1 MQPALKNKMI
11 YRYLGN
17 SGLKVSVISWGN
29 WINTKDEND
38 VTYETVKTA
47 IEGGVNFFD
56 TAEIYGF
63 GEGETSLGAALKKL
77 GTRREDLV
85 ISTKIFRSGMGVND
99 SFLSRKHIIEGLNN
113 SLKRLQLDYVDVVF
127 CHRFDRNTPLEETC
141 RAMNWV
147 IEQGKAFYWGTSEW
161 SASEIGQALQIC
173 EKLNLIK
180 PIVEQCQYNMMIREK
195 MEGEYVHLFQTT
207 KLGTTVWS
215 PLFSGVLTGKY
226 MNGIP
231 EGTRFD
237 AFAANTRL
245 HYDLYIKNKEAWDA
259 KLTQLKAIA
268 ERLGFSLAQ
277 LAIAWVIKNTDV
289 STCIVGASKASQ
301 LSENLRALELLDVY
315 TNEVEQEIEAVLGNS
330 PACQIDWLTFSKLAP
345 RRRILLGINPDE
357 KVSLI

>member
-1 MQPALKNKMI
+1 MI

-17 SGLKVSVISWGN
+17 SGLRVSVISWGN

-47 IEGGVNFFD
+47 IEHGVNFFD

-63 GEGETSLGAALKKL
+63 GEGETSLGLALKKL
-77 GTRREDLV
+77 GKRREDLV
-85 ISTKIFRSGMGVND
+85 ISTKMFRSGMGVND

-141 RAMNWV
+141 RAMNWL

-180 PIVEQCQYNMMIREK
+180 PIVEQCQYNMMVREK
-195 MEGEYVHLFQTT
+195 MENEYVHLFTT
-207 KLGTTVWS
+207 TRMGTTVWS

-226 MNGIP
+226 INGIP
-231 EGTRFD
+231 EGSRFD
-237 AFAANTRL
+237 AFSANSKF
-245 HYDLYIKNKEAWDA
+245 HYNQYVTNKESWDA
-259 KLTQLKAIA
+259 KLLKLKAVA

-277 LAIAWVIKNTDV
+277 LALAWVIKNTDV
-289 STCIVGASKASQ
+289 STCIVGASRASQ
-301 LSENLRALELLDVY
+301 MEENLRALDLLEVY
-315 TNEVEQEIEAVLGNS
+315 TNEVEQEIEAILGNS
-330 PACQIDWLTFSKLAP
+330 PAGPIDWLTFSKLAT
-345 RRRILLGINPDE
+345 RRRVVLGINPDE
-357 KVSLI
+357 KVSLY